1 MLLLLYTVIIMITN
15 YLDKENIIT
24 IMLHSLIFSLRLGKL
39 RRVIKKYFEV
49 MLKPSLSLL

>member
-24 IMLHSLIFSLRLGKL
+24 IMLHSLILSLRLGKL

-49 MLKPSLSLL
+49 MLKPYLSLL